1 MRLKSGENMIF
12 IIIFITK
19 QKQQTNKKAGL
30 KPAYGCVC

>member
-19 QKQQTNKKAGL
+19 QNQQTKQKSWH
-30 KPAYGCVC
+30 